1 MNGLN
6 VGDEVDRLR
15 DRLTR
20 FEIRARFG
28 DDKAMWDPSRDLAS
42 QGPPEVIIN
51 KNQAAVDATPLASSP
66 NKLGNNFRQWRNMHN
81 ISDSSSLMNT
91 VIDGNNGQ
99 GRHRDEESAESVAQS
114 EDELRDREMNQ
125 VHTEQQRPRESLNGG
140 RPLSMDREEIAN
152 VEERVE
158 QVAARDFEQGHV
170 TGATSTVR
178 RVAFVNESS
187 AANRND
193 ANRATLGEFGGA
205 TPAAF
210 VTAQSQLYQS
220 EILGAGRND
229 IRRGSDYPA
238 PVNTKQ
244 LKRFLGMVAWYGRF
258 IKDAAELKAPLT
270 ELLRKDKSSNQA
282 RSGLMGQRHLEG
294 PWSVVA
300 ADIIGPKPASK
311 GGVRY
316 VLVFVDLFTKYVEL
330 IGLKKANGKTVV
342 KAMDELIINRWGC
355 PRYLLTD
362 NGTEFV
368 NKDVGRYLASLGVE
382 QTTIPPYIARCNP
395 TERVNRNLRSMI
407 ASYIEED
414 QTDWDLHL
422 QELKFALN
430 TAHHDSIG
438 TTPSF
443 LNFEPYDYREP
454 DVTWIG
460 AVHNASNLWRET
472 RDLCNGA
479 NKRSTERYEFPPD
492 MSRLSFGRGRNTPT
506 ATPQRN
512 SNHRPGDRA
521 VSSGMSLDQNV
532 TLDDPLNS
540 AIIENPG
547 ATGLEALV
555 ITILEENRRRDR
567 SRHETM
573 EWILNG
579 LSRKLT
585 FQDAQS
591 TAAPLNYQAMSDLSK
606 SIPVFTGS
614 EAPAVAR
621 EWIENIRSMRVLHN
635 WPEAF
640 ALETARIHLVQGA
653 RDWFLAR
660 RASLNTW
667 PKFSSAFEST
677 YLQHE
682 NITTRWKW
690 MTVRVQL
697 KGEHIQQYFHSKV
710 KLCLNLNLDAAEMR
724 CRGANRSMVKGP
736 LQRDVS
742 GPGTRVKG
750 VCLCRSSA
758 TTLRSS
764 GAPRVR
770 KSRRVHRDAEASD
783 MRLRV
788 YETTDLKS
796 FGPSEFRVV
805 SPTYVIVN
813 IKINE
818 ATVSNIKC
826 RLVSDENLSVEI
838 LVGRLFTDHDTV
850 KNVKEGNT
858 FTFYQVDVPLTSP
871 GLHLRAR
878 MDVTML
884 PNSINLIEIA
894 SSEGS
899 CHVPAMTNYPVSTRM
914 KEGTSMGRGQITELP
929 VLTIVPEKPPIKMED
944 IVIGEDTSPRIA
956 EELLS
961 IINEFRDCDER
972 LT

>member
-1 MNGLN
+1 
-6 VGDEVDRLR
+6 
-15 DRLTR
+15 
-20 FEIRARFG
+20 
-28 DDKAMWDPSRDLAS
+28 
-42 QGPPEVIIN
+42 
-51 KNQAAVDATPLASSP
+51 
-66 NKLGNNFRQWRNMHN
+66 
-81 ISDSSSLMNT
+81 
-91 VIDGNNGQ
+91 
-99 GRHRDEESAESVAQS
+99 
-114 EDELRDREMNQ
+114 
-125 VHTEQQRPRESLNGG
+125 
-140 RPLSMDREEIAN
+140 
-152 VEERVE
+152 
-158 QVAARDFEQGHV
+158 
-170 TGATSTVR
+170 
-178 RVAFVNESS
+178 
-187 AANRND
+187 
-193 ANRATLGEFGGA
+193 
-205 TPAAF
+205 
-210 VTAQSQLYQS
+210 
-220 EILGAGRND
+220 
-229 IRRGSDYPA
+229 
-238 PVNTKQ
+238 
-244 LKRFLGMVAWYGRF
+244 
-258 IKDAAELKAPLT
+258 
-270 ELLRKDKSSNQA
+270 
-282 RSGLMGQRHLEG
+282 
-294 PWSVVA
+294 
-300 ADIIGPKPASK
+300 
-311 GGVRY
+311 
-316 VLVFVDLFTKYVEL
+316 
-330 IGLKKANGKTVV
+330 
-342 KAMDELIINRWGC
+342 
-355 PRYLLTD
+355 
-362 NGTEFV
+362 
-368 NKDVGRYLASLGVE
+368 
-382 QTTIPPYIARCNP
+382 
-395 TERVNRNLRSMI
+395 
-407 ASYIEED
+407 
-414 QTDWDLHL
+414 
-422 QELKFALN
+422 
-430 TAHHDSIG
+430 
-438 TTPSF
+438 
-443 LNFEPYDYREP
+443 
-454 DVTWIG
+454 
-460 AVHNASNLWRET
+460 
-472 RDLCNGA
+472 
-479 NKRSTERYEFPPD
+479 

-736 LQRDVS
+736 LQRDV
-742 GPGTRVKG
+742 
-750 VCLCRSSA
+750 RSS
-758 TTLRSS
+758 TL
-764 GAPRVR
+764 
-770 KSRRVHRDAEASD
+770 
-783 MRLRV
+783 